1 MGGDHVRPNEALTK
15 RRQKM
20 NLTHDEVAR
29 RANISRPYYTNI
41 ELGRKIPSM
50 KVAKRIADVLHT
62 TVDKIFFDGEVPN
75 RNKNEDASA

>member
-1 MGGDHVRPNEALTK
+1 VRPNEALTR

-20 NLTHDEVAR
+20 NMTHDEVAR

-41 ELGRKIPSM
+41 ELGRKVPSM
-50 KVAKRIADVLHT
+50 KVAKRIADALHT

-75 RNKNEDASA
+75 RNKDEDASA